1 MPKTFNSTYFCE
13 ALNFLPKIALLL
25 FTLLCFTNLYSQTY
39 EQGSTNFA
47 APKKYDANSTTRIL
61 FIFDDSFSMFGKW
74 GNGTKIDVSKKL
86 MGEFLDSLK
95 NTPKLQLALRCYGHQ
110 TPFRPNRNCQDS
122 KLEVPFDSAFI
133 NCKKIKDRINK
144 LQPTG
149 TTPIAYSLGESA
161 NDFPPCDNCRNIVI
175 LITDGIE
182 ECDGDPCAV
191 SLALQKKGIFLRPFI
206 IGVGLDVKFAD
217 VFGCMGKFY
226 DVSNEANFKQV
237 MKLVFIEAIS
247 QTTVQV
253 NLLDTYKKPSETDV
267 TMTFYNQKTG
277 EVKYNYL
284 HTLNH
289 RGNPDTLVLDPDVT
303 YKMVVHTIPPQVKEN
318 IVLQKGKHNIIPL
331 DAPQGYL
338 NLQTDGP
345 LVYKSLQCIVRKS
358 GQENTLNVQ
367 DFGATEKYIIGKYDL
382 EILSLPRIKL
392 PNIDIKQSSTN
403 LIKIPSAG
411 TLSINKG
418 GLGYGSVYLEN
429 GKKIEWVCNLIE
441 GQQAEVFYLQ
451 PGNYRVEFR
460 LKTQLESE
468 KTVEKK
474 FTIESNKTTAISLF

>member
-1 MPKTFNSTYFCE
+1 M
-13 ALNFLPKIALLL
+13 
-25 FTLLCFTNLYSQTY
+25 
-39 EQGSTNFA
+39 
-47 APKKYDANSTTRIL
+47 DANTITRIL
-61 FIFDDSFSMFGKW
+61 FIFDDSFSMYEKW
-74 GNGTKIDVSKKL
+74 GSGNKTDISKKL

-95 NTPKLQLALRCYGHQ
+95 NTPKLQVALRCYGHQ
-110 TPFRPNRNCQDS
+110 TPYRPNRNCQDS
-122 KLEVPFDSAFI
+122 KLEVPFDMALT

-144 LQPTG
+144 LQPMG

-161 NDFPPCDNCRNIVI
+161 NDFPPCDNCRNIIV

-182 ECDGDPCAV
+182 QCDGDPCAV
-191 SLALQKKGIFLRPFI
+191 SMALQKKGIFLRPFI

-226 DVSNEANFKQV
+226 DVSNEANFKNV
-237 MKLVFIEAIS
+237 MKLVFIEALT

-253 NLLDTYKKPSETDV
+253 NLNDIYKKPSETDV

-277 EVKYNYL
+277 EIMYNYL

-338 NLQTDGP
+338 SVQTEGANA
-345 LVYKSLQCIVRKS
+345 YKSLSFIVRKS
-358 GQENTLNVQ
+358 GEMNTLNVQ
-367 DFGATEKYIIGKYDL
+367 EVGLSDKYICGKYDL
-382 EILSLPRIKL
+382 EILTLPRIKL
-392 PNIDIKQSSTN
+392 QNVEIKQSSTN
-403 LIKIPSAG
+403 SIKIPSAG
-411 TLSINKG
+411 SFGVNKG
-418 GLGYGSVYLEN
+418 GLGIGSIYLEN
-429 GKKIEWVCNLIE
+429 GKKLEWVCNLNE
-441 GQQAEVFYLQ
+441 SLETEVFYLQ

-460 LKTQLESE
+460 LKTQPESE
-468 KTVEKK
+468 KSVEKK
-474 FTIESNKTTAISLF
+474 FTITSNKLTQLSIF

>member
-1 MPKTFNSTYFCE
+1 MKTNCRIVE
-13 ALNFLPKIALLL
+13 LLLNYRALLL
-25 FTLLCFTNLYSQTY
+25 LLILQFFNTINQKCLAQVY
-39 EQGSTNFA
+39 EKDAKDFS
-47 APKKYDANSTTRIL
+47 APKKYDANTTTRIL

-74 GNGTKIDVSKKL
+74 DSGNKIDISKKL

-95 NTPKLQLALRCYGHQ
+95 KTPQLQLALRCYGHQ
-110 TPFRPNRNCQDS
+110 TPFRPHRNCQDS
-122 KLEVPFDSAFI
+122 KLEISFDNALT
-133 NCKKIKDRINK
+133 NCQKIKERINR

-149 TTPIAYSLGESA
+149 TTPIAFSLGESA

-206 IGVGLDVKFAD
+206 IGVGLDIKFAD

-277 EVKYNYL
+277 AVMYNYL

-289 RGNPDTLVLDPDVT
+289 RGNPDTLVLDPEVT

-318 IVLQKGKHNIIPL
+318 IVLQKGKHNIITL
-331 DAPQGYL
+331 DAPQGFL
-338 NLQTDGP
+338 NVQTETTN
-345 LVYKSLQCIVRKS
+345 LYKSLSFVVRKN
-358 GQENTLNVQ
+358 GEMNTLNVQ
-367 DFGATEKYIIGKYDL
+367 EVGLTEKYITGKFDL
-382 EILSLPRIKL
+382 EIFTLPRIKL
-392 PNIDIKQSSTN
+392 QGIEIKQSSTN
-403 LIKIPSAG
+403 NLKIKGAG
-411 TLSINKG
+411 TFSINKG
-418 GLGYGSVYLEN
+418 GSGFGSIYAEN
-429 GKKIEWVCNLIE
+429 GQKLDWVCNLNE
-441 GQQAEVFYLQ
+441 QQTEVFYLQ

-460 LKTQLESE
+460 LKTQVESE
-468 KTVEKK
+468 NTVEKK
-474 FTIESNKTTAISLF
+474 FTIESNQTTAINLF